1 MLPCTLI
8 HMKRKII
15 ILLCCLIVISCSQRQ
30 EDVGLKTPSFFNAK
44 IEKGID
50 KDSLELYLG
59 QLKKISKNS
68 LSDSL
73 KAEFYYTSGRYN
85 IRLKKYD
92 SAISNFNKATSFSRK
107 KIKSN
112 REVLFFRALRVTHLR
127 YKNDYLNAEGVNE
140 KLLSLL
146 DNKDYKNKAYVYYF
160 KQGIKVKL
168 KQFEEALKAS
178 DSATTML
185 LKVGDTTNYVMAKI
199 GRATIYSSLGEQSKA
214 IKELKKAHGY
224 EDNLK
229 IAAKYELY
237 GALGF
242 YYFNNELF
250 KKCVFLFE
258 KALAFS
264 KQLPSHLIKTRQA
277 NSYLNLAKTY
287 VKLNELDIAKQYVDS
302 IYDFGLSDIDFTNQ
316 RSILKTN
323 LEILYK
329 KEEGVGGILA
339 QLDSINDY
347 QEKNY
352 ANRMNSELEALKKSH
367 KKEIISEKA
376 REKAEIKSLTLQRN
390 QYVLA
395 LLLLIAIVIG
405 VLVLNF
411 YRQRKFKIEEQ
422 NFLLHQRL
430 LRSQM
435 NPHFT
440 FNSLSLIK
448 NSIEEDSE
456 KSIKYIQKFSKLLRA
471 IFENSTKNYVPIEDE
486 LESLQH
492 YIELQ
497 QFRFP
502 EKFNYKINNTIDSED
517 EILIPPMLL
526 QPFVENAIIHGFR
539 KNEFQ
544 GNLLIELSFNEK
556 YINCV
561 IDDDGV
567 GIDEHNID
575 KRSSVKLIDEFLK
588 KMTGKGIV
596 ILNKEVEVKGEK
608 GTRVELKIPYN
619 IF

>member
-1 MLPCTLI
+1 
-8 HMKRKII
+8 MKRKII
-15 ILLCCLIVISCSQRQ
+15 IICCLIVISCKKTQ
-30 EDVGLKTPSFFNAK
+30 EKVLPKSPSFFNNK
-44 IEKGID
+44 IKRSIP
-50 KDSLELYLG
+50 KDSLELYLNL
-59 QLKKISKNS
+59 LKSIPKGN

-73 KAEFYYTSGRYN
+73 KAEFYYTSGKYD
-85 IRLKKYD
+85 IRLKEYD
-92 SAISNFNKATSFSRK
+92 SAISNFNKATSFSES

-112 REVLFFRALRVTHLR
+112 REVLYFRALRQTYFT
-127 YKNDYLNAEGVNE
+127 YKNDYLNGEGVNE

-160 KQGIKVKL
+160 KQIVKAKL
-168 KQFEEALKAS
+168 KQFKEALIAS

-199 GRATIYSSLGEQSKA
+199 GRSTILSSLNEQNKA
-214 IKELKKAHGY
+214 IEELKKTLKY

-229 IAAKYELY
+229 TAARYELY

-242 YYFNNELF
+242 YYYNNDLF
-250 KKCVFLFE
+250 HKGISAFE

-264 KQLPSHLIKTRQA
+264 KNLPSYLTKTRQA
-277 NSYLNLAKTY
+277 NSYLNLSKSFIRLK
-287 VKLNELDIAKQYVDS
+287 KLDLAQKYIDS
-302 IYDFGLSDIDFTNQ
+302 IYDLGIEDIGFTNQ
-316 RSILKTN
+316 RSVLKTN
-323 LEILYK
+323 LEILSK
-329 KEEGVGGILA
+329 RGKGIDEVLA
-339 QLDSINDY
+339 QLDSINDF
-347 QEKNY
+347 QEKSY

-367 KKEIISEKA
+367 QKEIISEKA
-376 REKAEIKSLTLQRN
+376 REEAEIKSLKLERN
-390 QYVLA
+390 QYILT
-395 LLLLIAIVIG
+395 LLLLIAIVTG
-405 VLVLNF
+405 VLILNL
-411 YRQRKFKIEEQ
+411 YRQRRFKIEQQ
-422 NFLLHQRL
+422 NFLLQQRL

-448 NSIEEDSE
+448 NTIEEDSE
-456 KSIKYIQKFSKLLRA
+456 KSIRYIQKFSKLLRS
-471 IFENSTKNYVPIEDE
+471 IFQNSTKNYVPIEDE
-486 LESLQH
+486 LESLQN

-502 EKFNYKINNTIDSED
+502 ERFDYRIENKIDTED

-539 KNEFQ
+539 KSDSI
-544 GNLLIELSFNEK
+544 GSLLIQLQLSKK

-567 GIDEHNID
+567 GIDENNID
-575 KRSSVKLIDEFLK
+575 NRSSVKLIDEFLR

-596 ILNKEVEVKGEK
+596 ILNKNTVAKKNKET